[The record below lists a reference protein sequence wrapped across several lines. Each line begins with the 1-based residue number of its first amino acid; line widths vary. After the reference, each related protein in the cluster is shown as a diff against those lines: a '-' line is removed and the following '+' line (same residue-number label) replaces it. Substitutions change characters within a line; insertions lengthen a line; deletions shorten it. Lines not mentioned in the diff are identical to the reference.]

1 MNIKQLFLGLTGVLL
16 LAACSSADEEQP
28 QAVTGEPQ
36 SGIPIMLTS
45 VVDGPTTRA
54 GSSIQG
60 NALLSGE
67 LVNVY
72 ITAPNGGATYDPK
85 VYKINTGG
93 EMSPVGNI
101 FPYFPTNGNS
111 IKVTALYPQTVTSDT
126 RTFTVESNQDKQVQ
140 YKLSDLMFGT
150 ILDDDGVS
158 SKEVAPT
165 DVKQTI
171 TFRHKLSKITV
182 ILKSGTG
189 SPDTKN
195 SEVQLC
201 NVYKT
206 IGFTPASG
214 ALGAL
219 SGDPDYVTMTTDGRS
234 SSGVSAIIPPQ
245 SIGTGYFLKI
255 RLAGKS
261 DTDSGDIIYYSPSQ
275 SFDVESGKEYKF
287 TMTINQNGL
296 TVDYTVSDWLN
307 TQDDLGNANNVY
319 TGQTE
324 FPAASGE

>member
-1 MNIKQLFLGLTGVLL
+1 MKKLMHIKQLFLGLTGL
-16 LAACSSADEEQP
+16 LALTACSSADDGLSQ
-28 QAVTGEPQ
+28 TGEPQ
-36 SGIPIMLTS
+36 GGVPIMLTS
-45 VVDGPTTRA
+45 TVDGLQTRA
-54 GSSIQG
+54 GSSIQN

-67 LVNVY
+67 QVNVY

-140 YKLSDLMFGT
+140 YKQSDLMFGT

-158 SKEVAPT
+158 SKEVTPT
-165 DVKQTI
+165 EGQQKQTV

-182 ILKSGTG
+182 VLVSGTG
-189 SPDTKN
+189 SPDIKN

-201 NVYKT
+201 NVYQT
-206 IGFTPASG
+206 IGFTPSSG

-219 SGDPDYVTMTTDGRS
+219 SGDQGYVTVTTDGKNS
-234 SSGVSAIIPPQ
+234 VSAIIPPQ
-245 SIGTGYFLKI
+245 SIGTGYFLKV

-275 SFDVESGKEYKF
+275 SFSVESGMEYKF

-296 TVDYTVSDWLN
+296 TVNYEVSDWKD
-307 TQDDLGNANNVY
+307 TQDDGGNANNVY
-319 TGQTE
+319 TDRPSFAE
-324 FPAASGE
+324 